1 VRLDAL
7 IAATRE
13 ALARRRAELPLRQLE
28 RLVELDRGGR
38 PFAEALAR
46 PGTSVIAEYKRR
58 SPSAGTIRDDL
69 DVADVVS
76 AYERGGAAAISVL
89 TEERHFGGSLADLRA
104 ARAATD
110 LPILRKDFILDPWQ
124 VAESRAL
131 GADAILLIAAIL
143 APAELRDLA
152 TRAADLGMA
161 CLVETHTEAE
171 VDTALA
177 AGAPV
182 IGINNRNLHTFETS
196 LAVTERLAPRIRGA
210 GERIVVSESGI
221 FTAADVA
228 RVAAVGVDAVLVGEA
243 IVRAADVGAKVRELA
258 SVARPGTG

>member
-1 VRLDAL
+1 MPLPSLLERIVAHKRQEIAARRAVRPEIDLRAAPPPRDFAAALRGATVRL
-7 IAATRE
+7 I
-13 ALARRRAELPLRQLE
+13 
-28 RLVELDRGGR
+28 
-38 PFAEALAR
+38 AEAKA
-46 PGTSVIAEYKRR
+46 A
-58 SPSAGTIRDDL
+58 SPSKGILR
-69 DVADVVS
+69 ADYDPVS
-76 AYERGGAAAISVL
+76 LATTYAAHGAAAISIL
-89 TEERHFGGSLADLRA
+89 TDETFFRGSDAHLAA
-104 ARAATD
+104 ARARVEV
-110 LPILRKDFILDPWQ
+110 PILRKDFILDPWQ